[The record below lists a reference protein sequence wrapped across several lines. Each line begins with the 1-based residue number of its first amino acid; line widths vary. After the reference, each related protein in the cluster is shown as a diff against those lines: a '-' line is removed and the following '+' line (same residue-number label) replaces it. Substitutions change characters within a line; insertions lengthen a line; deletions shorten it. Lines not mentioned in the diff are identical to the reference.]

1 MRASYDCAVIGGGP
15 AGCRAAERLSARG
28 RRVCL
33 IEERAQ
39 TLGGTCL
46 NRGCVPVKALLQ
58 AAELRE
64 KISRSSDFGIV
75 AHADPLE
82 PGKIQAYVR
91 QKVARLRQGLLWGL
105 EKGKVEIVY
114 GRAAFLAPGR
124 ARVSL
129 EGGGEREIRSENF
142 VLAPGSVPAVLPGL
156 EPDGEAV
163 FDSDGILENWPGTE
177 SVLIVG
183 GGYIGCEFASFFR
196 ALGAGVVLVESA
208 PRLLPRED
216 EELSRVLEREF
227 KKRGVEVLAG
237 HRVAGLKRLGGGAE
251 AKILSAGTGAPRR
264 VAAEKVL
271 VCVGRKPRTAGLNL
285 EVLGIGLRDGFIPV
299 EVGMRTAASGV
310 YAAGD
315 AIGAAMLA
323 HAAGREADSA
333 AAALA
338 GESLP
343 PLDYGLVPRAVF
355 SFPQAASLGLTEREA
370 RAVGIETETEKKFF
384 KANARAVIAGE
395 EGGLAKLVFARS
407 SGKLLG
413 AGIVGPEACE
423 LIHLL
428 AWPLARGL
436 TREEMAGAVY
446 GHPTFSEILA

>member
-1 MRASYDCAVIGGGP
+1 MQTSYDCAVIGGGP

-33 IEERAQ
+33 IEERED

-64 KISRSSDFGIV
+64 KISRSSAFGIA

-82 PGKIQAYVR
+82 PGKIQAYAR

-105 EKGKVEIVY
+105 ERGKVEIVY
-114 GRAAFLAPGR
+114 GRAFFLAPGR
-124 ARVSL
+124 SRVFL
-129 EGGGEREIRSENF
+129 EAGGEREIRAENF
-142 VLAPGSVPAVLPGL
+142 VLAPGSVPAILPGL

-163 FDSDGILENWPGTE
+163 FDSDGLLENWPGTK

-183 GGYIGCEFASFFR
+183 GGYIGSEFASFFR

-208 PRLLPRED
+208 TRLLPRED

-237 HRVAGLKRLGGGAE
+237 HRVAGLRRLGVGAE
-251 AKILSAGTGAPRR
+251 AEILPAGTGPGRR

-299 EVGMRTAASGV
+299 EAGMRTAASGV

-323 HAAGREADSA
+323 H
-333 AAALA
+333 A

-370 RAVGIETETEKKFF
+370 RERGIETETEKKFF

-395 EGGLAKLVFARS
+395 EGGLAKLVFART

-436 TREEMAGAVY
+436 TREEMAGIVY
-446 GHPTFSEILA
+446 GHPTFSEILS